1 MIPKW
6 LRGPRQ
12 LRLVFLA
19 TMMLLAGTLG
29 WLGWRL
35 LQQDQQLSAQ
45 RMAERRETAA
55 DLAVAAL
62 DRRLAAIDQDVTR
75 LLATGEPHQAAGD
88 GALFLEFRPGTIR
101 VWPQGR
107 LLYLPDLPPSPE
119 PSAALFTTSDQLEFQ
134 KHDYLGAIAALRQPA
149 ASSDPGVRAAALARI
164 ARNYRKAAQFRESQ
178 QYYRQVASLGAVP
191 VAGMPATLAGAL
203 GEMAVFERQNDR
215 ASLGTTAAGLVRQLH
230 SGRWPITSA
239 TYRYVMQEAAHW
251 APESDREPAQA
262 MALTEA
268 VERLWEQW
276 RADHALLVGRSG
288 LETSAGPVLAVWRGS
303 GSTLAAFIAGPDFL
317 DKQWTASKPPGL
329 ALTSPDGRHVLGSR
343 PAPGRRSAIRLASAT
358 QLPWNVQVFE
368 AKDADSAAFRSRR
381 ALLIA
386 AMTTL
391 LVMIVT
397 GGWFIGHT
405 VARELA
411 VARLQSDFVSAVSH
425 EFRTPLTTLCQL
437 SELLKRGRVAGEQ
450 DKQAYYDL
458 LYGES
463 HRLWR
468 LVEGLLNFGRLEAG
482 RMRFRLES
490 VDTGELVRQSAAEFA
505 QAQQSTG
512 HHFDVETAATAPLVQ
527 ADREALRCVL
537 WNLFENA
544 AKYSPDCDT
553 VRVMVAG
560 NARGVEIAVRDR
572 GVGIPRHEQR
582 RIFEKFVRGSAAR
595 ESNIRGTGIGL
606 AMARQIVRAHGG
618 DITVESEPGQGSTF
632 RVLLPVKGT

>member
-1 MIPKW
+1 
-6 LRGPRQ
+6 
-12 LRLVFLA
+12 
-19 TMMLLAGTLG
+19 
-29 WLGWRL
+29 
-35 LQQDQQLSAQ
+35 
-45 RMAERRETAA
+45 MAERRETAA

-62 DRRLAAIDQDVTR
+62 DRRLAAIDQDVAR
-75 LLATGEPHQAAGD
+75 LLAAGEPPKEAGD
-88 GALFLEFRPGTIR
+88 SALFLEFRPGTIR
-101 VWPQGR
+101 IWPQGR
-107 LLYLPDLPPSPE
+107 LLYLPDLAPSSE
-119 PSAALFTTSDQLEFQ
+119 PSAGLFTTADQLEFQ
-134 KHDYLGAIAALRQPA
+134 KHDYLGAIVALRQPA

-164 ARNYRKAAQFRESQ
+164 ARNYRNAAQFRESL
-178 QYYRQVASLGAVP
+178 QYYQQVASLGVIP
-191 VAGMPATLAGAL
+191 VAGMPAALAGAL

-215 ASLGTTAAGLVRQLH
+215 ASLRTTAAALARELY
-230 SGRWPITSA
+230 SGRWPVTSA
-239 TYRYVMQEAAHW
+239 TYRYVVQEAARW
-251 APESDREPAQA
+251 VPEAGREPAQT

-276 RADHALLVGRSG
+276 RAGAALLVGRASV
-288 LETSAGPVLAVWRGS
+288 ETSAGSVLSVWRGS
-303 GSTLAAFIAGPDFL
+303 GSSLAAFVAGPDFL
-317 DKQWTASKPPGL
+317 EKQLTASPPPGL
-329 ALTSPDGRHVLGSR
+329 VLTSPDGRHVLGSQ
-343 PAPGRRSAIRLASAT
+343 PAPGQRSAIRLASAT
-358 QLPWNVQVFE
+358 QLPWNLLVF
-368 AKDADSAAFRSRR
+368 DANDTDFTAFRSRR

-386 AMTTL
+386 AMTIL

-405 VARELA
+405 VARELG

-437 SELLKRGRVAGEQ
+437 SELLKRGRVANEQ
-450 DKQAYYDL
+450 DKQAYFDL
-458 LYGES
+458 LHGES

-490 VDTGELVRQSAAEFA
+490 LDTGELVRQSAAEFV
-505 QAQQSTG
+505 QAQQAAG
-512 HHFDVETAATAPLVQ
+512 HCFDVETASTSSVVQ

-544 AKYSPDCDT
+544 VKYSPDCDS

-560 NARGVEIAVRDR
+560 NAQGVEIAVCDQ

-632 RVLLPVKGT
+632 RVLLPVKRT